1 MIKFNDLSRQQIK
14 IYSNIHKRISN
25 VLKHGKYI
33 MGPEISELENK
44 LSNFVNSKYC
54 ISVSSGTDALL
65 ISLMALNIKKDD
77 EIITSPFSYF
87 ATTEIILML
96 GAKPIYVDIDPL
108 TFNIDV
114 NQVENKISK
123 KTKAI
128 MPVSI
133 FGQCAELSK
142 LEKIAKKYKIYLIE
156 DAAQSFGA
164 THNSKKSCNFGD
176 IGCTSFFPSKPLGCY
191 GDGGAC
197 FTNNLSL
204 AKKIKKIRV
213 HGQYK
218 ANHHS
223 IIGTNARLDTIQAAI
238 LLEKFKLFEKEIK
251 LRKKIASNYNK
262 LILEN
267 CSHIKIPLI
276 LNNNESVYAQYTVLV
291 KNRSQIISNF
301 NKHNIPY
308 SIYYPLPAYK
318 QKIFLNKKTTKLKN
332 VEKITKEVFSI
343 PMHPYLNY
351 KEQSKIVKLLK

>member
-1 MIKFNDLSRQQIK
+1 MIKFNDLSRQQNK
-14 IYSNIHKRISN
+14 IYSNIQKSISR

-44 LSNFVNSKYC
+44 LSSFVNSKYC
-54 ISVSSGTDALL
+54 ITVSSGTDALL

-87 ATTEIILML
+87 ATSEIILML
-96 GAKPIYVDIDPL
+96 GAKPIYVDIDQSTL
-108 TFNIDV
+108 NIDV
-114 NQVENKISK
+114 TQVENKISK

-142 LEKIAKKYKIYLIE
+142 LEKIAKKHKIYLIE

-164 THNSKKSCNFGD
+164 THNGKKSCNFGD

-197 FTNNLSL
+197 FTNNLLL
-204 AKKIKKIRV
+204 AKRIKKLRI

-218 ANHHS
+218 SNHHS
-223 IIGTNARLDTIQAAI
+223 LIGTNARLDTIQAAI

-251 LRKKIASNYNK
+251 LRKKIANNYNK

-267 CSHIKIPLI
+267 CSNIKIPHI

-291 KNRSQIISNF
+291 KNRSKVISNF
-301 NKHNIPY
+301 KKNNIPY

-318 QKIFLNKKTTKLKN
+318 QKIFLNKDSTRLKN

-351 KEQSKIVKLLK
+351 NEQSKIVKLLK